1 MSDDPAEPLTIP
13 PGTPRAF
20 IWHYNRLYPG
30 WNIAIVLLQLCA
42 SACTTL
48 IPYAIG
54 EITGAVSQGLWSST
68 DVLEACL
75 PYLLLLAGL
84 ALGEMLFSRT
94 MSICMIIVRPMQKRR
109 VTGDLFAYLQQHS
122 HRYFSER
129 FAGSLSQR
137 ISEASVG
144 LLEINY
150 MAVVELM
157 PIAVTLIGSLLLLAT
172 ASVWLSLSLLAW
184 MLIYVTASYQMARR
198 AQVFAHAHAEARS
211 TTSGKVVDAVT
222 NLSSVRLFARNQ
234 YERQYL
240 DRYLS
245 REKQAARRS
254 FFFMERVRW
263 FQDAM
268 ALVLRLG
275 LIILALYL
283 WHIKRIDVA
292 QFVMVAS
299 LGLLI
304 VANAKYLSYQ
314 FLHFFESSGNIQNSV
329 DTLIK
334 PHEYPDRETAQDIRI
349 ERGDIEL
356 ENVTFGYSATHPI
369 LQNFSLK
376 IPAGQRVGI
385 VGYSGSGKSTLL
397 NLLLRLYEPQ
407 EGNIRIDGIEIRDM
421 TYESL
426 YRQVGLIPQEPGL
439 FHRTLSENIGYGK
452 EKARQDDIEIAAR
465 RAHAHDFIKHM
476 EQGYEALVGER
487 GVKLS
492 GGQRQRIAIARVLI
506 KNAPILIM
514 DEATSSLDSETER
527 LIQNSLDG
535 IMGNKTVLVVAHR
548 LSTIAHLD
556 RILVMDK
563 GRIIED
569 GSHHELLA
577 RKGAYARLWAHQ
589 ANGSFGVEITAT
601 EDEVASVK

>member
-1 MSDDPAEPLTIP
+1 MSDDPAEPLTAP

-30 WNIAIVLLQLCA
+30 WNIAIVLLQLFA
-42 SACTTL
+42 AACTTL

-54 EITGAVSQGLWSST
+54 QITGAVSQGLWSSI
-68 DVLEACL
+68 DLFEACL
-75 PYLLLLAGL
+75 PYILMLAGL
-84 ALGEMLFSRT
+84 ALGEMLFSRS

-109 VTGDLFAYLQQHS
+109 VAGDLFAYLQQHS

-157 PIAVTLIGSLLLLAT
+157 PIAVTLIGSLVLLAT
-172 ASVWLSLSLLAW
+172 ASLWLSLSLFAW
-184 MLIYVTASYQMARR
+184 MLLYVTASYQMAKR
-198 AQVFAHAHAEARS
+198 AQVFAHTHAEARS
-211 TTSGKVVDAVT
+211 TTSGKIVDAVT
-222 NLSSVRLFARNQ
+222 NLNSVRLFARNQ

-245 REKQAARRS
+245 QEKQAARRS

-268 ALVLRLG
+268 ALILRLG

-283 WHIKRIDVA
+283 WHLNRIDVA

-334 PHEYPDRETAQDIRI
+334 PHEYPERETAQDV
-349 ERGDIEL
+349 
-356 ENVTFGYSATHPI
+356 N
-369 LQNFSLK
+369 
-376 IPAGQRVGI
+376 
-385 VGYSGSGKSTLL
+385 
-397 NLLLRLYEPQ
+397 
-407 EGNIRIDGIEIRDM
+407 
-421 TYESL
+421 
-426 YRQVGLIPQEPGL
+426 
-439 FHRTLSENIGYGK
+439 
-452 EKARQDDIEIAAR
+452 
-465 RAHAHDFIKHM
+465 
-476 EQGYEALVGER
+476 
-487 GVKLS
+487 
-492 GGQRQRIAIARVLI
+492 
-506 KNAPILIM
+506 
-514 DEATSSLDSETER
+514 
-527 LIQNSLDG
+527 
-535 IMGNKTVLVVAHR
+535 
-548 LSTIAHLD
+548 
-556 RILVMDK
+556 
-563 GRIIED
+563 
-569 GSHHELLA
+569 
-577 RKGAYARLWAHQ
+577 
-589 ANGSFGVEITAT
+589 
-601 EDEVASVK
+601 